1 MGEVMVLTGTIVN
14 AWFII
19 FGSMIGI
26 FFTNLSESMKTT
38 VLKGIGLTVTL
49 LGIQMGIQTNN
60 LLAVIMSV
68 VVGSLL
74 GEWLKLDDKF
84 KQTGKWLEAKIG
96 YKAKGSIAQGFITA
110 TLIFVIGA
118 MSIVG
123 ALDSGIR
130 GDHQV
135 LYTKAMIDGFTA
147 IILTSTL
154 GIGVM
159 FSSIPVFLYQGTI
172 ALFATQINNFIPA
185 HLLDL
190 IVMELTA
197 TGGILIM
204 GIGLNMLELI
214 KIKVANMLPSIL
226 VITIVI
232 PIVFFFNF

>member
-1 MGEVMVLTGTIVN
+1 MPLPTFLVCH
-14 AWFII
+14 
-19 FGSMIGI
+19 
-26 FFTNLSESMKTT
+26 
-38 VLKGIGLTVTL
+38 
-49 LGIQMGIQTNN
+49 
-60 LLAVIMSV
+60 
-68 VVGSLL
+68 
-74 GEWLKLDDKF
+74 
-84 KQTGKWLEAKIG
+84 KQ
-96 YKAKGSIAQGFITA
+96 KGSIAQGFITA

-204 GIGLNMLELI
+204 GIGLNMLELT